1 MKKSLTLI
9 AIITSLAYNAVAQ
22 KITYAAS
29 AGVSY
34 ANTFIRV
41 KDMNNE
47 WLAPEGLGS
56 KIGFTGGISANI
68 PFSKLFS
75 FQPGINY
82 VQKGFKREEE
92 AVKTALMLD
101 YIEVPLNIMFNTRNN
116 DINNRKADDFFFGI
130 GPSVAF
136 GTSGKIEVK
145 DDTSRVTENV
155 KFGSGDDDH
164 IKRVDLGA
172 NFVMGCMFYNKFFFS
187 INYNMGLSNMSGNKE
202 IRWKNNYLGFKVGY
216 SFGGKG
222 K

>member
-9 AIITSLAYNAVAQ
+9 AIITSLANTAIAQ

-34 ANTFIRV
+34 ANTFIRE
-41 KDMNNE
+41 KDDHDK

-82 VQKGFKREEE
+82 VQKGFKREEDG
-92 AVKTALMLD
+92 VKTALMLD

-116 DINNRKADDFFFGI
+116 DIDRKADDFFFGI

-136 GTSGKIEVK
+136 GTSGKINFT
-145 DDTSRVTENV
+145 DDTSRVSENV
-155 KFGSGDDDH
+155 KFGSSDDDH

-172 NFVMGCMFYNKFFFS
+172 NIVMGCMFFNNFFFS
-187 INYNMGLSNMSGNKE
+187 LNYTVGLSNLSGDKDT
-202 IRWKNNYLGFKVGY
+202 RWTNNYLGFKVGY
-216 SFGGKG
+216 SFGGKR

>member
-9 AIITSLAYNAVAQ
+9 AIITSLAYNVVAQ

-41 KDMNNE
+41 KDLNNK

-56 KIGFTGGISANI
+56 KIGFMGGISANI

-82 VQKGFKREEE
+82 LQKGFKREEE
-92 AVKTALMLD
+92 GVKTALKLD
-101 YIEVPLNIMFNTRNN
+101 YIEVPLNIMFNTRNKDN
-116 DINNRKADDFFFGI
+116 DRKADDFFFGI
-130 GPSVAF
+130 GPSIAF
-136 GTSGKIEVK
+136 GTSGKVEFR
-145 DDTSRVTENV
+145 DDTSQVSENV

-172 NFVMGCMFYNKFFFS
+172 NIVMGCMFFNNFFFS
-187 INYNMGLSNMSGNKE
+187 INYNMGLSNLSGEKD

-216 SFGGKG
+216 SFGGKR